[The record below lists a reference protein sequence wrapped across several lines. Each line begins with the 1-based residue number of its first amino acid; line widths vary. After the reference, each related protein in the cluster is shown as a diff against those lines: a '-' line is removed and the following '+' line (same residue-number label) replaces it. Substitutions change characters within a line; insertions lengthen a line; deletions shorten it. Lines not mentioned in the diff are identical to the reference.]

1 VRHESLHTCKTT
13 SMVANKRSVLILLVT
28 ILATTYVDARP
39 DDINQSV
46 TASRLTRVASGV
58 RMAADFLCSLTAP
71 SWWYRNEVVTPT
83 NISVYFVGLPRTGT
97 TSSAAGASRNRP
109 FRSVCKKC
117 VCVVIDLY

>member
-1 VRHESLHTCKTT
+1 VRHESLHTCKKT

-97 TSSAAGASRNRP
+97 TSSAAGACVEESAASLCLQEMR
-109 FRSVCKKC
+109 VCSA
-117 VCVVIDLY
+117 